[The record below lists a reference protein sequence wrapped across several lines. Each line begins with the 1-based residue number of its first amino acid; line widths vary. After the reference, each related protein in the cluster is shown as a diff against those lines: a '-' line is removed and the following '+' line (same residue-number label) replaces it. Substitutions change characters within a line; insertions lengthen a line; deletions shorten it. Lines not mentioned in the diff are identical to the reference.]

1 MRLRLAAL
9 TLAAALVCCGTA
21 LGQGETL
28 VVRDVSVSEFPRV
41 HLQVDVPGGDAVTA
55 AAFDFHENGHQVE
68 VLSAQSVQA
77 DPMDVFLVLDTS
89 GSMRGASLDA
99 AKSAARAFVAELQD
113 GSRVG
118 VVAFSETARTAAPLG
133 ASDGPVI
140 EAAIDALDAG
150 GETALYDALR
160 TTADQATRS
169 GAKRPIAVLLSDGGD
184 TVSRGSLDDGVKALQ
199 AAGVPVLVVALPS
212 AEADV
217 GVLETIATQTGGR
230 FVGVAQAE
238 ALTSVYQD
246 LARGLQT
253 TWDVTYV
260 SRRPSTKDID
270 VVISVADAGR
280 TLTGSTTIP
289 NPLFEATA
297 DREALML
304 DPVPTANVMT
314 LAGAGTLVFVSVF
327 ALVAG
332 LVLLFVRPKSA
343 LDHVRYYDQMHE
355 AAETPAA
362 GEEYSSRVTSSL
374 MSAVDYVAGKRG
386 ISTFVYEQLDRAG
399 WPLRPTEYI
408 AAHLLFVVVT
418 GALFTW
424 LSGSLTVGV
433 LVIVLAVL
441 VPIMVVDGRIR
452 ARERAFEKQLPDV
465 LNLIAGALRAGW
477 GLQQS
482 VDLVV
487 EQMAPPVST
496 EFARAQTEVRL
507 GRPVEEALET
517 VARRTRSE
525 DFSWAVTAIGIQ
537 RDVGGNLAEVLDL
550 VAATIRDRGALKRQI
565 AGLTAEGRLS
575 AWILLLL
582 PFVLIGLLM
591 VVNPSYI
598 AALFSTG
605 PGLVMLVIGG
615 VLLLTGALWLRSIV
629 TIEV

>member
-1 MRLRLAAL
+1 
-9 TLAAALVCCGTA
+9 
-21 LGQGETL
+21 
-28 VVRDVSVSEFPRV
+28 
-41 HLQVDVPGGDAVTA
+41 
-55 AAFDFHENGHQVE
+55 
-68 VLSAQSVQA
+68 
-77 DPMDVFLVLDTS
+77 
-89 GSMRGASLDA
+89 
-99 AKSAARAFVAELQD
+99 
-113 GSRVG
+113 
-118 VVAFSETARTAAPLG
+118 
-133 ASDGPVI
+133 
-140 EAAIDALDAG
+140 
-150 GETALYDALR
+150 
-160 TTADQATRS
+160 
-169 GAKRPIAVLLSDGGD
+169 
-184 TVSRGSLDDGVKALQ
+184 VKALQ

-230 FVGVAQAE
+230 FVGVAKAD

-253 TWDVTYV
+253 TWDVIYV

-270 VVISVADAGR
+270 LVISVTEAGR

-289 NPLFEATA
+289 NPLFDATV
-297 DREALML
+297 DRETLTL
-304 DPVPTANVMT
+304 DPVPAANMMT
-314 LAGAGTLVFVSVF
+314 LAGAAALVFVSAF

-343 LDHVRYYDQMHE
+343 LDHIRYYDQMHE
-355 AAETPAA
+355 ASETPAA

-374 MSAVDYVAGKRG
+374 MGAVEYVSGKRG

-399 WPLRPTEYI
+399 CPLRPTEYI
-408 AAHLLFVVVT
+408 AAHLLSVVAA
-418 GALFTW
+418 GALATW
-424 LSGSLTVGV
+424 LSGGLAVGI
-433 LVIVLAVL
+433 LVIVLTVL
-441 VPIMVVDGRIR
+441 GPIMVVDARIR
-452 ARERAFEKQLPDV
+452 ARERAFEQQLPDV

-482 VDLVV
+482 IDLVV

-582 PFVLIGLLM
+582 PFVLIGLLI
-591 VVNPSYI
+591 VVNPAYI
-598 AALFSTG
+598 AALFATSAG
-605 PGLVMLVIGG
+605 IIMLVIGG